1 MSERIAQTLD
11 WLSASPLPWL
21 VATLL
26 AYQGAVW
33 LHRRSG
39 YHPLANPVLVA
50 VALISALLLA
60 TGIPYRTYLDGAAFI
75 HFLLGPATVALA
87 VPLHAHWPRLRAMAL
102 PLLASLVLGSFVA
115 AVSAWG
121 IGALLGA
128 GPASLVSLSA
138 KSVTTPIAMAVSER
152 LGGIAS
158 LTAVLVI
165 VTGIFGALCADWFYR
180 VLRVEDPAVR
190 GFALGL
196 AAHGVGTARAF
207 QYGEQ
212 AGAFAALGMGLNGL
226 LTSFALPWLLP
237 ALESLRR

>member
-1 MSERIAQTLD
+1 MAQTWA
-11 WLSASPLPWL
+11 WLAASPLLWL
-21 VATLL
+21 GATLL
-26 AYQGAVW
+26 AYQFAVW

-60 TGIPYRTYLDGAAFI
+60 TGVPYRSYLDGASFI

-87 VPLHAHWPRLRAMAL
+87 VPLHAHWPRLRALAR
-102 PLLASLVLGSFVA
+102 PLLVSLVVGSFVV

-121 IGALLGA
+121 MGAWLGA

-152 LGGIAS
+152 LGGIAA

-165 VTGIFGALCADWFYR
+165 VTGIVGALCADWLYR
-180 VLRVEDPAVR
+180 LLRIDDPAVR

-196 AAHGVGTARAF
+196 AAHGIGTARAF

-226 LTSFALPWLLP
+226 LSSFVLPWLLP
-237 ALESLRR
+237 WCERLLTG